1 MSPQADKPQLLPNDI
16 VGDTRRVTLISIDPT
31 TGNDKSIIG
40 EAWQDA
46 DGSLRG
52 TGLAAVMFFEPVSMA
67 KYRMASI
74 ARDVSPLSVFYARIS
89 RSSFIRAELVKK

>member
-1 MSPQADKPQLLPNDI
+1 MAQQLDRPQLLPDDI
-16 VGDTRRVTLISIDPT
+16 VGDTRRVKLISIDPT
-31 TGNDKSIIG
+31 TGDDKSVVG

-52 TGLAAVMFFEPVSMA
+52 TGIAAVMFFEPVSMA

-74 ARDVSPLSVFYARIS
+74 AKDISPLSVFYARVS